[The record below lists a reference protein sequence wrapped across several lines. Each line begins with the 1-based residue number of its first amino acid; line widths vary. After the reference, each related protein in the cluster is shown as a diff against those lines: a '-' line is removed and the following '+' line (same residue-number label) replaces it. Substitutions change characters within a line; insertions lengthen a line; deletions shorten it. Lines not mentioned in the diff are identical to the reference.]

1 MPETGFSVFLI
12 TAGSLEE
19 ARRLADI
26 LLKERLAACVNI
38 LPGIESHYWWQG
50 QLETAAECLLLV
62 KSRTTYLDAI
72 IERVKQSHSYRVPEI
87 IALPVTGGSEDY
99 LNWLSSETEN
109 YQKM

>member
-1 MPETGFSVFLI
+1 MPETGFSVVLI

-26 LLKERLAACVNI
+26 LLKESLAACINI

-50 QLETAAECLLLV
+50 QLETASECLLLV
-62 KSRTTYLDAI
+62 KSRTSHVDAI
-72 IERVKQSHSYRVPEI
+72 IERVKQTHSYQVPEI

-99 LNWLSSETEN
+99 FKWLLSETREDR
-109 YQKM
+109 